1 MTPCFYTYAYLREDK
16 TPYYIGKG
24 KGNRAWSK
32 DHKPVMKPSHDR
44 IMLLKTNLT
53 EEEAFKHEKYMI
65 AVFGRKDKKTG
76 ILRNKSDG
84 GEKSR
89 AGGIGNFR
97 EGTTHSEET
106 KKLIGSYHKGKVIT
120 ESQKEKLRKANKGKK
135 WWNNGVECKHAFEC
149 PDSEWQMGRIYK
161 RKEVTHFGDV

>member
-1 MTPCFYTYAYLREDK
+1 MTSCFYTYAYLREDK

-32 DHKPVMKPSHDR
+32 DHKPVMKPSHYR

-53 EEEAFKHEKYMI
+53 EEEAFNHEKYMI
-65 AVFGRKDKKTG
+65 FVFGRKDKGTG
-76 ILRNKSDG
+76 ILRNRSDG

-120 ESQKEKLRKANKGKK
+120 ESQKEKLRKANTGKK

-149 PDSEWQMGRIYK
+149 PGPEWQRGRVYK
-161 RKEVTHFGDV
+161 KREVTNLGDV